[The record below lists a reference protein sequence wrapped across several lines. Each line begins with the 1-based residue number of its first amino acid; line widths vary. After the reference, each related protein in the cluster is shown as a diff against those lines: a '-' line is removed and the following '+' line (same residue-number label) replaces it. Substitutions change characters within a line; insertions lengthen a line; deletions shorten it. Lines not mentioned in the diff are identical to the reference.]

1 MTIISELLLQGEG
14 KIQIVDEPRFT
25 ATSKLPWCDLNVELK
40 INIFTGKYRKY
51 DEKLGKT
58 ELDIYYTLD
67 NIFLSIY
74 LGNVLLGISAPLNK
88 QLNQNNSNSSVFH
101 IILNTFNVNY
111 IESLRMD
118 DIIMNMRVTGIYSG
132 DISKDDNQYTVLTGE
147 MFTLPFQMKFSEKQW
162 LKLLSEMGYGEKMV
176 IAIDRPK
183 LEGYH
188 EALDFIE
195 KANTGISNNGNP
207 DDIIKNLRSAWKSMH
222 TYLQKYNDELRAE
235 INGQSKVDIKDPK
248 PEKVEKVKDDTIK
261 LLETLK
267 SLEDDIYNLTHI
279 GAHPETY
286 TSNREDALLAFRLTI
301 SLMSY
306 YSGILKKI
314 SNNEEDGE

>member
-1 MTIISELLLQGEG
+1 MTIISEFLLQGEG

-25 ATSKLPWCDLNVELK
+25 AISRLPWCDLNVELK

-51 DEKLGKT
+51 DEKLVKT

-132 DISKDDNQYTVLTGE
+132 NVSKDDNQYTVLTGE

-188 EALDFIE
+188 EVLDFIE
-195 KANTGISNNGNP
+195 KANEGLLNNDNP
-207 DDIIKNLRSAWKSMH
+207 DYIISDLRSAWDKMDVYILNFNKEIKNSIDSKSKKEDKQP
-222 TYLQKYNDELRAE
+222 TKDERVESVTESVESYLNSIRVMKESIDKFVQIGPHKE
-235 INGQSKVDIKDPK
+235 IYHS
-248 PEKVEKVKDDTIK
+248 T
-261 LLETLK
+261 
-267 SLEDDIYNLTHI
+267 
-279 GAHPETY
+279 
-286 TSNREDALLAFRLTI
+286 REDALLAFRLTV

-314 SNNEEDGE
+314 SEEGIK